1 MEMPSIDVEHMVV
14 ELVMV
19 VYDSRYRIEVAF
31 VGLCTHTAVAVVLR
45 RKLVEGIVDLNTLVD
60 STEMVVVSKVEGYP
74 LLENVFSAVVSK
86 PCCLP
91 IMSIMHHTK

>member
-14 ELVMV
+14 ELVVV
-19 VYDSRYRIEVAF
+19 VYDSRYRIEVAL
-31 VGLCTHTAVAVVLR
+31 VDLCTHTVAVVLL
-45 RKLVEGIVDLNTLVD
+45 RKLVEGNVDLDTLVD

-86 PCCLP
+86 PRCLL